1 MADILSEKTHIK
13 LPVVNFVLLIV
24 AIAGMVWGSGT
35 FLFSFRTDI
44 KDNSNQISIIKS
56 NVDAHDVGITGLWSS
71 VNDNKD
77 DTTAVATRVTVLEV
91 QYNAIINNQERMLE
105 YLENK

>member
-1 MADILSEKTHIK
+1 MSDILSEKTHIK

-35 FLFSFRTDI
+35 FLFSFKTDI
-44 KDNSNQISIIKS
+44 KDNHDKIYTITSR
-56 NVDAHDVGITGLWSS
+56 VDAHDIGINDLWVSAGH
-71 VNDNKD
+71 NKD

-91 QYNAIINNQERMLE
+91 QYTAIINNQERILE
-105 YLENK
+105 YLENN